1 MDWNSMADETNRGL
15 LNMLLSFVVSF
26 WYVLVLLIILAVI
39 KIKLPYLKGL
49 FGEKFVSRKL
59 FKLDSAHYKVLDD
72 LLLPSNGNLNTT
84 QLDHVVISNYGIFC
98 IETKSYKGW
107 IFGNAND
114 KYWTQVIYKHK
125 EKFYNPLRQN
135 YAHTKAVEEL
145 IKSKYPKAQI
155 LSFVAFPIAGKL
167 KISGTDS
174 VGYARDIVRKIK
186 DNKTQIFTDVER
198 DEIFDI
204 LVNAN
209 IQDKESRKLHNEGVR
224 DLKNAKARNSFFRK

>member
-1 MDWNSMADETNRGL
+1 MNWNGVADETNRGL
-15 LNMLLSFVVSF
+15 ITVFLSLWKAWVAIAVI
-26 WYVLVLLIILAVI
+26 LIIVAII

-49 FGEKFVSRKL
+49 IGEKFVSKKL
-59 FKLDSAHYKVLDD
+59 FKLNPVHYKILND
-72 LLLPSNGNLNTT
+72 LLLPSSGNLSAT
-84 QLDHVVISNYGIFC
+84 QLDHVIISNYGIFC

-135 YAHTKAVEEL
+135 YVHTKAVEDL
-145 IKSKYPKAQI
+145 IKSKYPKARI
-155 LSFVAFPIAGKL
+155 LSFVVFPIAGKL

-174 VGYARDIVRKIK
+174 VGCARDIVRKIE
-186 DNKTQIFTDVER
+186 NYKTQIFTDVER

-204 LVNAN
+204 LANAN
-209 IQDKESRKLHNEGVR
+209 IQNKDLRKLHNKSVR
-224 DLKNAKARNSFFRK
+224 DLKNAKAKN

>member
-1 MDWNSMADETNRGL
+1 MDWNSMADETNKGL
-15 LNMLLSFVVSF
+15 LTLFLSFWWMWIF
-26 WYVLVLLIILAVI
+26 LIIVAII

-49 FGEKFVSRKL
+49 IGEKFVSKKL
-59 FKLDSAHYKVLDD
+59 FKLDPAHYKIMDD
-72 LLLPSNGNLNTT
+72 LLLPSNGNLNMT
-84 QLDHVVISNYGIFC
+84 QLDHVVVSNYGIFC

-114 KYWTQVIYKHK
+114 KYWTQAIYKHK
-125 EKFYNPLRQN
+125 ERFYNPLRQN
-135 YAHTKAVEEL
+135 YAHTKAIEEI

-155 LSFVAFPIAGKL
+155 LSLVIFPIAGKL

-174 VGYARDIVRKIK
+174 VGYTRDIVRKIK
-186 DNKTQIFTDVER
+186 DYKTQVFTDIER